1 MKYRVLQGVMID
13 ATNYNPG
20 AEVDLDEN
28 RADVTSLL
36 ANGKLQQ
43 VDGQH
48 DGEGLRRA
56 KTAEQVPVGT
66 QKSSSVPM
74 TTENSGALTGKR
86 EE

>member
-28 RADVTSLL
+28 RADVKSLL
-36 ANGKLQQ
+36 SNGKLQQ

-48 DGEGLRRA
+48 DNEGLRRTTVA
-56 KTAEQVPVGT
+56 
-66 QKSSSVPM
+66 PM
-74 TTENSGALTGKR
+74 TTENSDSLAPGKDYQV
-86 EE
+86 